1 VRRTVTA
8 ERESANTDHRRVP
21 SIGDKNRVR
30 AGAPGADPV
39 RTRCGGDATEAV
51 GARDRGSFQAADT
64 LGQGKSCLLTR
75 DPRNKWKEN
84 WRYHD
89 ILSANSA

>member
-1 VRRTVTA
+1 
-8 ERESANTDHRRVP
+8 
-21 SIGDKNRVR
+21 
-30 AGAPGADPV
+30 
-39 RTRCGGDATEAV
+39 V

>member
-8 ERESANTDHRRVP
+8 ERESANTDHRRDP

-64 LGQGKSCLLTR
+64 LGQGKTCPLTR
-75 DPRNKWKEN
+75 DPRNKWKET